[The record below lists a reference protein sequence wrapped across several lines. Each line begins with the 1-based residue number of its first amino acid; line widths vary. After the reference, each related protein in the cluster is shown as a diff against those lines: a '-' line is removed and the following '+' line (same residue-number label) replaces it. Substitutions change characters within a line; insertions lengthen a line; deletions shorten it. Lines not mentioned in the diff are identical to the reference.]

1 MGKKDTD
8 QAADPTSIAK
18 DLAQV
23 SAQYQTLM
31 ADYMTRHPQTREFP
45 DTDPF
50 NTSDAWA
57 ALAQAWMANPMKILE
72 AQMDLFR
79 GMNALWQNMA
89 MQAMG
94 QDAPPVIEPDRGDR
108 RFSYDDWEE
117 NQVFD
122 FIKQSYLLTSRW
134 FVNTVKDTEGLA
146 PETRTKLEF
155 FSKQFVDALSPTN
168 FVMTNPEV
176 LQKTFETGGDNLVR
190 GLKNVLTDL
199 ERGDGELKISMTD
212 QDAFEVGENIAT
224 TPGKVIYQNDILQL
238 IQYEPTTETVFKRP
252 LLVMPPWINKFYI
265 LDLQPKNSFVKWALD
280 KGYTVFVVS
289 WVNPDERLAE
299 KTFEDYMFEGPLDAL
314 DAIEAATGE
323 KSVNVIGYCIGGTLL
338 ASTLAYMAAK
348 GDKRFNAVTFFTAQ
362 VDFSEAG
369 DLKVFIDDKQLE
381 SMEEEMA
388 EKGYL
393 DAGSMQ
399 QTFNMLRSNDLI
411 WSFVVNNYLLGKEPV
426 PFDLLYW
433 NSDST
438 RMPRALH
445 SFYLRKFYHENKLV
459 EPGGIT
465 LGGVPL
471 DLTLIKNPIYMQA
484 GREDHIAPYQSVFKG
499 VHHFSGPTRFML
511 AGSGHIAGV
520 INHPAAKK
528 YDFSINPKNPKN
540 LDEWIAGAKTTPG
553 SWWPDWHTWL
563 SKKSGKK
570 VPARHPGDGK
580 LTPIE
585 DAPGSYVKA

>member
-1 MGKKDTD
+1 MGKKETENPTD
-8 QAADPTSIAK
+8 GASIAA

-23 SAQYQTLM
+23 SAQYQMLM

-57 ALAQAWMANPMKILE
+57 ALAQAWMANPMQILE
-72 AQMDLFR
+72 AQLDLFR
-79 GMNALWQNMA
+79 GLTQLWQNMA

-94 QDAPPVIEPDRGDR
+94 QTAPPVIEPEQGDR
-108 RFSYDDWEE
+108 RFSHEDWDE
-117 NQVFD
+117 NQIFS

-134 FVNTVKDTEGLA
+134 FLNAVKDTEGLDR
-146 PETRTKLEF
+146 ETRIKLEF

-176 LQKTFETGGDNLVR
+176 LQKTFESGGENLLR
-190 GLKNVLTDL
+190 GLKNVLNDL
-199 ERGDGELKISMTD
+199 EKGDGELKISMTD
-212 QDAFEVGENIAT
+212 PDAFEVGQNIAT

-238 IQYEPTTETVFKRP
+238 IQYEPTTEKVFKRP
-252 LLVMPPWINKFYI
+252 LLIMPPWINKFYI

-369 DLKVFIDDKQLE
+369 DLKVFIDDEQIE

-393 DAGSMQ
+393 DAKSMQ

-445 SFYLRKFYHENKLV
+445 SFYLRKFYNENKLI

-471 DLTLIKNPIYMQA
+471 DLSLIENPVYLQA
-484 GREDHIAPYQSVFKG
+484 GREDHIAPYQSVFKA

-520 INHPAAKK
+520 INHPDAKK
-528 YDFSINPKNPKN
+528 YNFSINPENPTN
-540 LDEWIAGAKTTPG
+540 LDEWITGAKTTPG
-553 SWWPDWHTWL
+553 SWWPDWHKWL

-585 DAPGSYVKA
+585 NAPGSYVKA